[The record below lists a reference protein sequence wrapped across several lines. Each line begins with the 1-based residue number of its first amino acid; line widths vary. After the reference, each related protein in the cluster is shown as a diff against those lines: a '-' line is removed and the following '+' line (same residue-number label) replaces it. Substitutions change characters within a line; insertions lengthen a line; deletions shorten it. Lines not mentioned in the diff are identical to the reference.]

1 LAYAWDAMKH
11 TPLTCETCGESL
23 TTIDYK
29 VWGSKRFNPMTGN
42 YDEDDTMGNA
52 DMEFSCPK
60 CSAKLEPVE
69 AMF

>member
-1 LAYAWDAMKH
+1 MKH
-11 TPLTCETCGESL
+11 APITCESCGESL

-29 VWGSKRFNPMTGN
+29 VWGTKRFNPATGN

-52 DMEFSCPK
+52 DMEFACPK
-60 CSAKLEPVE
+60 CSGKLEPVE